1 MYNNVKL
8 QVWDLGGQGTIR
20 PYWRCYYPNTNAVIY
35 VIDSVDKDRIDIAK
49 QEMMAMLEEGDLR
62 GVPMLVFANK
72 QDLPGAMSDE
82 EVSERLGLSSIKDR
96 QWRITRVS
104 AKLGDGIAEGLD
116 WLVALLHSV

>member
-1 MYNNVKL
+1 M
-8 QVWDLGGQGTIR
+8 WDLGGQGTIR